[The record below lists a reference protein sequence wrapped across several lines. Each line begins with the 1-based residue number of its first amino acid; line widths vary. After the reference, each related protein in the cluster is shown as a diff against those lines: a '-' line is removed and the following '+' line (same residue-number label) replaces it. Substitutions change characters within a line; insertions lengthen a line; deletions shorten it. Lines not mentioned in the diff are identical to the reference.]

1 MFWKQHSKSHGFKNH
16 FPHPHEIAVI
26 WGVCPVFTHTHTSIL
41 LSYPIHT
48 NIPVWSTISYGLPF
62 FGDFS
67 CGDPDQL
74 INQRVGKGHLWRIT
88 QFQKHHSDYNWSYTP
103 HHIAI
108 FSQIKNKKSQD
119 LPSFNRMFPWYTMV
133 TSYSKPIHP
142 DAVPRHPQAVPSAP
156 CSCPNAPPSFESSE
170 TCKNCTFYMYT
181 HNVHIYIYIY
191 IYICTY
197 IYCIYIYIIL
207 CMYITY

>member
-1 MFWKQHSKSHGFKNH
+1 MYMYIYILYICIYMYSYICLCIHTPIALFSSNWNYDFLKAIFQTSIHSQIPRFKKQLPPSPWISCHLGGM
-16 FPHPHEIAVI
+16 PRV
-26 WGVCPVFTHTHTSIL
+26 HTHIHIPIIPNSYQYCQFRKNIAIL

-48 NIPVWSTISYGLPF
+48 NILVWSTISYGLPF

-108 FSQIKNKKSQD
+108 FPKSRIRNPKTYHRLTVCFHGIPWSPPIQSQ
-119 LPSFNRMFPWYTMV
+119 
-133 TSYSKPIHP
+133 
-142 DAVPRHPQAVPSAP
+142 
-156 CSCPNAPPSFESSE
+156 
-170 TCKNCTFYMYT
+170 
-181 HNVHIYIYIY
+181 
-191 IYICTY
+191 
-197 IYCIYIYIIL
+197 
-207 CMYITY
+207 